1 MQKENAKVLKT
12 KFSPFTIVLLIVLAA
27 YVLSMF
33 TLIGWALITSFKSPN
48 DFRTNAIGMP
58 EKFVWNYTFV
68 YTKFYVSVLTESG
81 MEVVYMETMF
91 VYSILYS
98 FGCAFFQ
105 TLVPCITAYLCA
117 RFNYKFSKIVYT
129 AVIVVMILPI
139 VGSLPAELQM
149 AKNTGLYDSIWGLW
163 IMKANFLG
171 MYFLVFYDGFKGL
184 SMTYTEAAKID
195 GASNM
200 HILLAIVLPLV
211 KNIFFTVMLVN
222 FIGFWNDYQV
232 PLLYMPSYPTV
243 AYGMYNMAN
252 TRENNLSS
260 VPMRMTGAMLMFIP
274 IFTLFLIFQKRLL
287 GNLTVGGI
295 KG

>member
-98 FGCAFFQ
+98 LGCAFFQ

-287 GNLTVGGI
+287 GNLTVGSI

>member
-12 KFSPFTIVLLIVLAA
+12 KFSPFTIVLLIVLAV

-68 YTKFYVSVLTESG
+68 YTKFYVSVLTESA

-98 FGCAFFQ
+98 LGCAFFQ

-149 AKNTGLYDSIWGLW
+149 AKNMGLYDSIWGLW

>member
-98 FGCAFFQ
+98 LGCAFFQ

-149 AKNTGLYDSIWGLW
+149 AKFWGLYDSIWGLW

>member
-48 DFRTNAIGMP
+48 DFRTNAIAMP

-98 FGCAFFQ
+98 LGCAFFQ

>member
-1 MQKENAKVLKT
+1 
-12 KFSPFTIVLLIVLAA
+12 
-27 YVLSMF
+27 
-33 TLIGWALITSFKSPN
+33 
-48 DFRTNAIGMP
+48 MP

-98 FGCAFFQ
+98 LGCAFFQ

>member
-33 TLIGWALITSFKSPN
+33 TLLGWALITSFKSPN

-98 FGCAFFQ
+98 LGCAFFQ

>member
-12 KFSPFTIVLLIVLAA
+12 KFSPFTIVLMIVLAV

-98 FGCAFFQ
+98 LGCAFFQ

>member
-58 EKFVWNYTFV
+58 EKFVWNYTFL

-98 FGCAFFQ
+98 LGCAFFQ

>member
-98 FGCAFFQ
+98 LGCAFFQ

-195 GASNM
+195 GASNI

>member
-12 KFSPFTIVLLIVLAA
+12 KFSPFTIVLLIVLAV

-98 FGCAFFQ
+98 LGCAFFQ

-149 AKNTGLYDSIWGLW
+149 AKNTGLYDSIFGLW

>member
-1 MQKENAKVLKT
+1 MQKENVKVLKT

-98 FGCAFFQ
+98 LGCAFFQ

>member
-12 KFSPFTIVLLIVLAA
+12 KFTPFTIVLLIVLAV
-27 YVLSMF
+27 YVFSMF

-98 FGCAFFQ
+98 LGCAFFQ

-139 VGSLPAELQM
+139 VGSLPPNCRWL
-149 AKNTGLYDSIWGLW
+149 KIRGCTIRSGDSG
-163 IMKANFLG
+163 
-171 MYFLVFYDGFKGL
+171 
-184 SMTYTEAAKID
+184 S
-195 GASNM
+195 
-200 HILLAIVLPLV
+200 
-211 KNIFFTVMLVN
+211 
-222 FIGFWNDYQV
+222 
-232 PLLYMPSYPTV
+232 
-243 AYGMYNMAN
+243 
-252 TRENNLSS
+252 
-260 VPMRMTGAMLMFIP
+260 
-274 IFTLFLIFQKRLL
+274 
-287 GNLTVGGI
+287 
-295 KG
+295 